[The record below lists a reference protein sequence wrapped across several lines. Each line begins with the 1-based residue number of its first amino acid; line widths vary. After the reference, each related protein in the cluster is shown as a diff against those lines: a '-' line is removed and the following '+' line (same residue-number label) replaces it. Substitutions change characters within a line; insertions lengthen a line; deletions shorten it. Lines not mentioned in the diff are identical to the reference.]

1 MADPVDQFWLP
12 TIGQYEDKPF
22 RSVTQGAADLAS
34 MPETDDGKKEDEEKT
49 EKPPS
54 GEMDKLVA
62 MVKLTLGDAVKD
74 VRASDRLTD
83 SPVCLVADEGDLD
96 MHMARLLRQHN
107 QAVPDQKRVLE
118 INPGHPLTLALISLL
133 SKKGASRTLDDA
145 AYILLD
151 QARIL
156 EGEPLPDPGAFS
168 RRLANLMA
176 QSLN

>member
-1 MADPVDQFWLP
+1 M
-12 TIGQYEDKPF
+12 
-22 RSVTQGAADLAS
+22 
-34 MPETDDGKKEDEEKT
+34 KK
-49 EKPPS
+49 
-54 GEMDKLVA
+54 
-62 MVKLTLGDAVKD
+62 
-74 VRASDRLTD
+74 
-83 SPVCLVADEGDLD
+83 
-96 MHMARLLRQHN
+96 ARLLRQHN